1 MSIAAAVFTA
11 LTALLHAYFLVLEC
25 FLWTKPQGLK
35 TFRMTP
41 EQAAAT
47 AVLAKN
53 QGTYNG
59 FLAAGLVW
67 SLIAAPDM
75 VLPLRIF
82 FLGCV
87 IVAALVGAATVS
99 PRILAVQ
106 GGPAIVA
113 LALTIAAAYL

>member
-1 MSIAAAVFTA
+1 MLIAAAVATSVV
-11 LTALLHAYFLVLEC
+11 ALLHAYFLVLEC
-25 FLWTKPQGLK
+25 FLWDKPLGLK

-47 AVLAKN
+47 ATLAKN

-59 FLAAGLVW
+59 FLSAGLVW
-67 SLIAAPDM
+67 SLVSDPAM
-75 VLPLRIF
+75 TLPLRVF

-99 PRILAVQ
+99 PRIFIVQ
-106 GGPAIVA
+106 GVPAIVA
-113 LALTIAAAYL
+113 LALSFAAL

>member
-1 MSIAAAVFTA
+1 MSIAAAVFTG
-11 LTALLHAYFLVLEC
+11 LVALLHAYFLVLEC
-25 FLWTKPQGLK
+25 FLWTQPTGRK

-41 EQAAAT
+41 EQAEAT

-67 SLIAAPDM
+67 SLVADPVM
-75 VLPLRIF
+75 VLPLRAF

-87 IVAALVGAATVS
+87 IVAALVGGATVS
-99 PRILAVQ
+99 PRILLVQ
-106 GGPAIVA
+106 GGPAVVA
-113 LALTIAAAYL
+113 LVLSFAASML

>member
-1 MSIAAAVFTA
+1 MLALAASAATA
-11 LTALLHAYFLVLEC
+11 LVALLHTYFLVLEC
-25 FLWTKPQGLK
+25 FLWDKPLGLK

-67 SLIAAPDM
+67 SLVAAPEM
-75 VLPLRIF
+75 ILPLRLF

-99 PRILAVQ
+99 PRIFVVQ
-106 GGPAIVA
+106 GVPAI
-113 LALTIAAAYL
+113 LACVLSVL

>member
-1 MSIAAAVFTA
+1 MSIAAAVFTG
-11 LTALLHAYFLVLEC
+11 LVALLHVYFLVLEC
-25 FLWTKPQGLK
+25 FLWTKPMGLK
-35 TFRMTP
+35 TFRMSP
-41 EQAAAT
+41 EQAEAT

-67 SLIAAPDM
+67 SLLAAPEM

-87 IVAALVGAATVS
+87 IVAAIVGAMTVS

-113 LALTIAAAYL
+113 LALSLVAWM

>member
-1 MSIAAAVFTA
+1 MFVAAAIVTA
-11 LTALLHAYFLVLEC
+11 VVALLHGYFLVLEC
-25 FLWTKPQGLK
+25 FLWQKPLGLK

-41 EQAAAT
+41 EAAAAT

-67 SLIAAPDM
+67 SLLADPTMI
-75 VLPLRIF
+75 VPLRVF

-99 PRILAVQ
+99 PRIFLIQ
-106 GGPAIVA
+106 GVPAIVA
-113 LALTIAAAYL
+113 LGLSLVA